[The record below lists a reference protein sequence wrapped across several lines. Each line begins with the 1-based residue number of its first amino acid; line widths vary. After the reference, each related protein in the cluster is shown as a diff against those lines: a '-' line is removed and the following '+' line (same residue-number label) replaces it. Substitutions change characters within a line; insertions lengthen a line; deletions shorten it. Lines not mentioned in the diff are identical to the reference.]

1 MCSDSRI
8 SRSMAAVLIILF
20 SVVSASCGGGGGG
33 GEENTSYTA
42 PTITSFT
49 VDATTITIGTS
60 VNFTAIFANGTGE
73 IDGGVGA
80 VVSGVSVAVTPTV
93 TTTYTLTVKGTSGA
107 GVVSSITIIVNSNA
121 SALDTLSV
129 SGVTLDQFFQPNQ
142 FSYTATVGYV
152 TSSITV
158 TATTADV
165 GATITVNGVAIGA
178 DNTSQSITL
187 IEGINLDISI
197 VVTASDSSTVTYII
211 TITRQFAAAF
221 AQQAYI
227 KASNTGAGDL
237 SGYGDWFGS
246 SVALSDDGDTLAVGA
261 PGEESATTGIGGD
274 QTDNSADFSG
284 AVYLFTRSGT
294 TWSQQA
300 YIKASNTDAN
310 DKFGASLVLSSDGNT
325 LVAGARGEASSTTG
339 IGGDQTDNSGGNSG
353 AVYVFTRSGSVW
365 SQQAYIKASSA
376 GGGFGGS
383 LGLSNDGNTLAV
395 GSSPVYV
402 FTRNDTAWSEQASIN
417 APNTGASDQ
426 FGISLAL
433 SDDGNTLAVAAPADD
448 SSATGI
454 GGNQAD
460 NSGVNSGAVYVFTR
474 SGADWSQQ
482 AYIKA
487 SNTDMSDRFGYALAL
502 SGNGNTLAVGTPY
515 EASSATGI
523 GGDQTD
529 NAANFSGAVYLFAR
543 NSATWSQQAYL
554 KASNAETGDGF
565 GVSLALSDDGNT
577 LVTGAH
583 GEDSSATGT
592 DGDQA
597 DNLAPTSGAMYLFT
611 RNGTAWSQQAYVK
624 ASNTSPSDKFG
635 TSVALSGD
643 GTTLAVG
650 APQESSAATGVDG
663 NQGFSIAGFK
673 SGAVYLY

>member
-261 PGEESATTGIGGD
+261 PGEESTATGIGGD

-310 DKFGASLVLSSDGNT
+310 DKFGASLVLSGDGNT
-325 LVAGARGEASSTTG
+325 LAVGAVGERSAATG
-339 IGGDQTDNSGGNSG
+339 IGGDQTDNSGANGG

-365 SQQAYIKASSA
+365 SQQAYIKASNT

-402 FTRNDTAWSEQASIN
+402 FTRNGTTWSEQASIN

-433 SDDGNTLAVAAPADD
+433 SNDGNTLAVAAPADD

-460 NSGVNSGAVYVFTR
+460 NSGVNSGAVYVFSR
-474 SGADWSQQ
+474 SSADWSQQ

-487 SNTDMSDRFGYALAL
+487 SNTDMSDRFGYSLAL
-502 SGNGNTLAVGTPY
+502 SSNGNTLAVGTPY

-543 NSATWSQQAYL
+543 NSATWNQQAYL
-554 KASNAETGDGF
+554 KASNAEAGDGF

-583 GEDSSATGT
+583 GEDSSATGI

-597 DNLAPTSGAMYLFT
+597 NNLAPTSGAMYLFT
-611 RNGTAWSQQAYVK
+611 RNGTVWSQQAYVK

-663 NQGFSIAGFK
+663 NQDFSIAGFK